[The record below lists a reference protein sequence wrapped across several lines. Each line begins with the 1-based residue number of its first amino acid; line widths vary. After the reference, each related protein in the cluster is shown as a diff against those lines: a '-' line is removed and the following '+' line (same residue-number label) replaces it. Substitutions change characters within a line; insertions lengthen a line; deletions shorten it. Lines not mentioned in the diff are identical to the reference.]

1 MQPNT
6 RQIMA
11 QIINWS
17 MLFAGVALIALCA
30 IQVVHI
36 TWDWPLQQIMDTT
49 VVALICTLLAYTFV
63 STVWMLAES
72 AARKQLK
79 EDDNAQS

>member
-17 MLFAGVALIALCA
+17 MLFAGVALITVCA

-36 TWDWPLQQIMDTT
+36 TWDWSLQHIMDTT
-49 VVALICTLLAYTFV
+49 SVTLITTLLAYTGV
-63 STVWMLAES
+63 NTVWMLAES

-79 EDDNAQS
+79 EDDDA